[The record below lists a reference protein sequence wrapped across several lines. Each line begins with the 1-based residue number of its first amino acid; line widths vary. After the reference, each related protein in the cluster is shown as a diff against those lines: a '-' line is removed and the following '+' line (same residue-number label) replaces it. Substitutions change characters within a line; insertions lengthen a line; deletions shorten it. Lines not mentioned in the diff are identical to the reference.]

1 MSDPGRPSASTGGD
15 EREAQ
20 AAHAEDQARLPGP
33 EHAETSAD
41 RVHRKDTAPFAAT
54 AGERVSAEP
63 AERATRKWY
72 IVHTYSGFEERVK
85 ETLRQRAEA
94 LDMGDAFGEIRI
106 PTETVV
112 EYKGGKKRETQR
124 KFFPGYILVEMEM
137 SDAAWHVVKNTPK
150 VTGFVGTG
158 RKPTPLSQDEVDKI
172 LEQVV
177 TAKEKPKPKYVFERA
192 EPVRITDG
200 PFNNFTGVVDDVNL
214 DRNTLKVM
222 VTIFGRQ
229 TPVELDFS
237 QVQKI

>member
-1 MSDPGRPSASTGGD
+1 MTVTESV
-15 EREAQ
+15 
-20 AAHAEDQARLPGP
+20 EDQV
-33 EHAETSAD
+33 AE
-41 RVHRKDTAPFAAT
+41 
-54 AGERVSAEP
+54 ERRDS
-63 AERATRKWY
+63 ERRWY

-85 ETLRQRAEA
+85 ETLRQRTEA
-94 LDMGDAFGEIRI
+94 MGMGEAFGEIRI

-112 EYKGGKKRETQR
+112 EYKNGKKREIQR

-158 RKPTPLSQDEVDKI
+158 RKPTPLSQNEVDQI
-172 LEQVV
+172 LEQVT
-177 TAKEKPKPKYVFERA
+177 TAKEKPKPKYVFDSG
-192 EPVRITDG
+192 EPVKIIDG
-200 PFNNFTGVVDDVNL
+200 PFNNFTGVVDEVNL

-237 QVQKI
+237 QVQKV